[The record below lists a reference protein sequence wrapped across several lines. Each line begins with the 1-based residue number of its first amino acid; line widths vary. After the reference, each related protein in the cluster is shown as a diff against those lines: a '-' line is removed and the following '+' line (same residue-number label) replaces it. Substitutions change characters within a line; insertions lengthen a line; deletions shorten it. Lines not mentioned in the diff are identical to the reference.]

1 MKNLKKITAAFFLLA
16 LINGSL
22 WWYWEKPMPL
32 DSLVPDE
39 QWKKM
44 DLERMRPDH
53 SAGDLKFEH
62 APLEDV
68 LAMLPAIRV
77 TRAEGK
83 RHQEDDCFR
92 ITLYKAEPWPT
103 VMYVSSTGRVDIAT
117 DMQFDNW
124 KHYEGGEAL
133 YLYLSIL
140 SQTLSGTLPVE

>member
-1 MKNLKKITAAFFLLA
+1 MKNLKRITAAFFLLA

-44 DLERMRPDH
+44 DLEWMLPDH

-92 ITLYKAEPWPT
+92 ITFYKGEPWPT
-103 VMYVSSTGRVDIAT
+103 VMYVSSTGRVDIAA
-117 DMQFDNW
+117 DMDFDHW
-124 KHYEGGEAL
+124 KNYEGGEAL

-140 SQTLSGTLPVE
+140 RQTLSGTLPVE

>member
-1 MKNLKKITAAFFLLA
+1 MKNLKKITVALCLLA
-16 LINGSL
+16 LVNGGL

-39 QWKKM
+39 QWTKM
-44 DLERMRPDH
+44 DLERTFPENP
-53 SAGDLKFEH
+53 AGDFKFEH

-83 RHQEDDCFR
+83 RHLEDDCFR
-92 ITLYKAEPWPT
+92 ITFYKGEPWPT

-117 DMQFDNW
+117 DLDFDHW
-124 KHYEGGEAL
+124 KNYEGGEAL